1 MILYSNQKN
10 MNKDTKK
17 RYQEISKP
25 ILSGAVFVAS
35 VGLIGAGALAA
46 SSSLYNLKA
55 ENPANNNQLTAENWD
70 TLVTEVENLKNQIT
84 KNTQEAP
91 SGAVIAFDSES
102 CPEWWTR
109 FADADWRF
117 IMGTEPGRAGR
128 YPREPRQPKVGLK
141 GGNNNIKLTIEQLP
155 PHYFYVVAAG
165 SKGTQIFHNPA
176 GSIADAD
183 TSQSSPYSLR
193 SSHDGREAAY
203 WRTNTLWKGNN
214 IDITNPY
221 IKLLYCKKN

>member
-1 MILYSNQKN
+1 
-10 MNKDTKK
+10 
-17 RYQEISKP
+17 
-25 ILSGAVFVAS
+25 
-35 VGLIGAGALAA
+35 
-46 SSSLYNLKA
+46 
-55 ENPANNNQLTAENWD
+55 
-70 TLVTEVENLKNQIT
+70 
-84 KNTQEAP
+84 
-91 SGAVIAFDSES
+91 
-102 CPEWWTR
+102 
-109 FADADWRF
+109 
-117 IMGTEPGRAGR
+117 MGTEPGRAGR

-203 WRTNTLWKGNN
+203 
-214 IDITNPY
+214 
-221 IKLLYCKKN
+221 

>member
-1 MILYSNQKN
+1 

-55 ENPANNNQLTAENWD
+55 ENPSNQNRLTAENWD
-70 TLVTEVENLKNQIT
+70 ALISEVENLKSQIG
-84 KNTQEAP
+84 NNSSIPA
-91 SGAVIAFDSES
+91 GAIMAFDSSS
-102 CPEWWTR
+102 CPVGWSR
-109 FADADWRF
+109 FTDADGRF
-117 IMGTEPGRAGR
+117 IMGNISNSKE
-128 YPREPRQPKVGLK
+128 K

-155 PHYFYVVAAG
+155 PHYFYVVAGG
-165 SKGTQIFHNPA
+165 SKGMKIFHNPA

-183 TSQSSPYSLR
+183 TSQSDSYSLR

-203 WRTNTLWKGNN
+203 
-214 IDITNPY
+214 
-221 IKLLYCKKN
+221 